1 MAIDIKVPEVG
12 ESITEGVIVEWHVA
26 DGDTVEAEAPLFELE
41 TDKITM
47 TVQAESGGVVKVQ
60 VGEDETVQIGQVVGS
75 IDPDGAGS
83 APAKDD
89 APADEPAADD
99 EDTGAEESKPEP
111 ESEPDSEPEA
121 DDESDS
127 APDDDRL
134 MPAARRMVQQ
144 HKLDPSKIEG
154 TGKGGRIL
162 KEDVQ
167 NFLDSK
173 DAKPKQEA
181 KPEAKKAD
189 VPAKS
194 ESKPAPK
201 PKQQPKRDPSERQT
215 RTPMTQI
222 RKRIA
227 QRLLEA
233 KNATAMLTTFNEV
246 DMGNLMEM
254 RGRYKES
261 FEKEYGIKLGV
272 MSFFVKAVVDA
283 LQRFP
288 EVNRFIDG
296 DDFVE
301 NHYYDIGI
309 AVSTD
314 RGLMVPVIRDVDNMS
329 FAEVEL
335 AIADYA
341 KRAREGKIGLDD
353 LQGGTFTI
361 TNGGVFGSLLSTP
374 ILNPPQSAILG
385 MHGIKKRPMVDEQ
398 TGEIVVKQM
407 MYLAMSYDHRVIDG
421 RESVTFLKRIMDC
434 IENPERMMFG
444 I

>member
-47 TVQAESGGVVKVQ
+47 TVQAESAGMVQ
-60 VGEDETVQIGQVVGS
+60 IRIGADEAVAIGQVVGS
-75 IDPDGAGS
+75 IDPNGARPT
-83 APAKDD
+83 PAKTS
-89 APADEPAADD
+89 EPAAV
-99 EDTGAEESKPEP
+99 EPEP
-111 ESEPDSEPEA
+111 TPEPA
-121 DDESDS
+121 VV
-127 APDDDRL
+127 PDDDRL
-134 MPAARRMVQQ
+134 MPAALKMVQQ
-144 HKLDPSKIEG
+144 HQLDPSKITG
-154 TGKGGRIL
+154 TGKGGRVL

-167 NFLDSK
+167 AFM
-173 DAKPKQEA
+173 
-181 KPEAKKAD
+181 KASETAA
-189 VPAKS
+189 PAKTDAPVPVAT
-194 ESKPAPK
+194 KPAPK
-201 PKQQPKRDPSERQT
+201 PQPKRDPSKRQT
-215 RTPMTQI
+215 RVPMSQI

-246 DMGNLMEM
+246 DMGKLMAM
-254 RGRYKES
+254 RAQYKDN

-314 RGLMVPVIRDVDNMS
+314 RGLMVPVIRDADKLS

-335 AIADYA
+335 AIADLA
-341 KRAREGKIGLDD
+341 KRAREGKIGLND
-353 LQGGTFTI
+353 LTGGTFTI
-361 TNGGVFGSLLSTP
+361 TNGGVFGSMLSTP

-385 MHGIKKRPMVDEQ
+385 MHGIKKRAMVDEI
-398 TGEIVVKQM
+398 TGEIAVKQM

-421 RESVTFLKRIMDC
+421 RESVTFLKRIIDC
-434 IENPERMMFG
+434 LENPERMMFG

>member
-1 MAIDIKVPEVG
+1 MAIEIKVPEVG

-26 DGDTVEAEAPLFELE
+26 DGDNVEAEAPLFELE

-47 TVQAESGGVVKVQ
+47 TVQAEVGGVVSIKVG
-60 VGEDETVQIGQVVGS
+60 VDETVEIGQVVGS
-75 IDPDGAGS
+75 IDPDAVSSVS
-83 APAKDD
+83 APKVEAH
-89 APADEPAADD
+89 AP
-99 EDTGAEESKPEP
+99 TAEEKPTAEP
-111 ESEPDSEPEA
+111 VAEVEEA
-121 DDESDS
+121 AETQ
-127 APDDDRL
+127 DDDRL
-134 MPAARRMVQQ
+134 MPAARRLVEQ
-144 HKLDPSKIEG
+144 HKLDPSKITG
-154 TGKGGRIL
+154 TGKGGRVL
-162 KEDVQ
+162 KQDVQ
-167 NFLDSK
+167 SFIDDKLAAPTPGDSV
-173 DAKPKQEA
+173 A
-181 KPEAKKAD
+181 PE
-189 VPAKS
+189 
-194 ESKPAPK
+194 PAPK
-201 PKQQPKRDPSERQT
+201 PGSEPKPDREPSRDPSERQT
-215 RTPMTQI
+215 RVPMTQI

-246 DMGNLMEM
+246 DMGNLMAM
-254 RGRYKES
+254 RAQYKES

-314 RGLMVPVIRDVDNMS
+314 RGLMVPVIRDADKLS
-329 FAEVEL
+329 FADVEL
-335 AIADYA
+335 AIMDLAT
-341 KRAREGKIGLDD
+341 RARESKIGLDE
-353 LQGGTFTI
+353 LTGGTFTI
-361 TNGGVFGSLLSTP
+361 TNGGVFGSLQSTP

-385 MHGIKKRPMVDEQ
+385 MHAIKKRAMVDEV
-398 TGEIVVKQM
+398 TDGIVVKPM

-421 RESVTFLKRIMDC
+421 RESVTFLKRIIEC
-434 IENPERMMFG
+434 LENPERMMFG